1 MNVSDA
7 VKEQYKNN
15 SIHKNLILSFPEL
28 DLQIT
33 HKAVS
38 YTHLTLPT
46 IYSV

>member
-28 DLQIT
+28 T
-33 HKAVS
+33 
-38 YTHLTLPT
+38 TLPLKKQAGA
-46 IYSV
+46 IRICL